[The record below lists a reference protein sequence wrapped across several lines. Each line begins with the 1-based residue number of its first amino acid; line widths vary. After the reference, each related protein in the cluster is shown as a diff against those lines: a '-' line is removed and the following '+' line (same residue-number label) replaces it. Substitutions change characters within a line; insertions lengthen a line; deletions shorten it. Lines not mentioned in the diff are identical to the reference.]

1 MKVRELDLPGVYEI
15 VPRRFGDERGFFSEV
30 HKAVE
35 LAEHGI
41 DVDFVQDNH
50 SLSSQRGVLRGL
62 HYQAEPYAQAKLVRV
77 TRGRIYDVAVDV
89 RRGSPHYGRWVGLE
103 ISAQAWNQ
111 IFVPE
116 GFLHGFVTL
125 EPDCEVLYKVNAPYH
140 GEADGAVAH
149 DDPAI
154 GVDWPVPPAE
164 RILSQKDRDAPS
176 LAEAGLDFTYGKPK
190 ADGKPK
196 TQGKHE

>member
-1 MKVRELDLPGVYEI
+1 MELRELGLPGVFEI

-30 HKAVE
+30 HNAAALRE
-35 LAEHGI
+35 RGL

-50 SLSSQRGVLRGL
+50 SFSAQRGVLRGL
-62 HYQAEPYAQAKLVRV
+62 HYQAEPFAQAKLLRV
-77 TRGRIYDVAVDV
+77 TRGRIYDVAVDA

-103 ISAQAWNQ
+103 LSAERWNQ

-125 EPDCEVLYKVNAPYH
+125 EPDCEVLYKVTAPYDA
-140 GEADGAVAH
+140 EADGAVAH

-154 GVDWPVPPAE
+154 GVEWPVPSGE
-164 RILSQKDRDAPS
+164 RILSQKDRDAPP
-176 LAEAGLDFTYGKPK
+176 LAQAGLDFTYGGHP
-190 ADGKPK
+190 
-196 TQGKHE
+196 